1 MLKMP
6 LMSNASAPSPKVL
19 RFLDAP
25 QALRRF
31 LVPVN
36 KPDDAIQ
43 SLAYAIRRRAEG
55 VRVHIA
61 MLHVEALVAPSPI
74 SGNGQYIQ
82 ARKAPSAGDV
92 FFEGGRMLEGLDI
105 ELSTYIRSGPVV
117 FSILDAA
124 EQLECDGIVVPA
136 PRRLHLRL
144 LSRNIVANLLVW
156 QRSIPVVAVNQR
168 GVKQPIIVSK
178 APPAQPYCR
187 RP

>member
-1 MLKMP
+1 
-6 LMSNASAPSPKVL
+6 
-19 RFLDAP
+19 
-25 QALRRF
+25 
-31 LVPVN
+31 
-36 KPDDAIQ
+36 
-43 SLAYAIRRRAEG
+43 
-55 VRVHIA
+55 
-61 MLHVEALVAPSPI
+61 
-74 SGNGQYIQ
+74 
-82 ARKAPSAGDV
+82 
-92 FFEGGRMLEGLDI
+92 MLEGLDI

-124 EQLECDGIVVPA
+124 EQLECDEIVVPA